1 MPDQQAVRTGMSAG
15 EKELRRRE
23 RAATIGIWIA
33 GRAARNRSLLD
44 RVCRRLL
51 EKATGVDGPREF
63 MRDPL
68 IDEELGFDPD
78 ELERYQRGE
87 RD

>member
-1 MPDQQAVRTGMSAG
+1 MTASD
-15 EKELRRRE
+15 KELRKRE

-33 GRAARNRSLLD
+33 GRAARNQTLLD

-51 EKATGVDGPREF
+51 ARATGVDRGKDF

-68 IDEELGFDPD
+68 VDEELGFDAE
-78 ELERYQRGE
+78 ELDRYQRGE
-87 RD
+87 ID